1 MANLN
6 QLRYYQSSMN
16 SNDDSMHEY
25 VDCELIN
32 NSNSLIPQPIIY
44 SQLKTANIIDNCA
57 DYYLSII
64 KWSSNSN
71 LPVLVPSMKLSPTPQ
86 LYNGQTN
93 YFISIGVGTNLSNT
107 VFGTANNVL
116 YTSQHPW
123 TTNPQYNPINQA
135 DIYNNP
141 YYYVYSVQSFLDDV
155 NVTLEGVFSAA
166 KLLHPTVFINAIAP
180 RFIWDSTINKIC
192 LLITD
197 EFVADT
203 NIVST
208 TSKGFIQFNSE
219 LFTLFNT
226 FDYEQIS
233 VDGYVFS
240 LSSKYGL
247 DSYQTSNPND
257 TAKSIIVNKYYQASS
272 SVPLWSPVD
281 SIVFSTTQIPVEFS
295 QTGVPVYLG
304 QNVISN
310 SNAIQNNNCILTDF
324 TVPMDTGLE
333 YNFSTIVYYP
343 QSEYRL
349 VDLLGN
355 APLTFLNLIVSW
367 RDKVGLTHQLLLKN
381 GQSAKIKILLRKRN
395 FGSIIL

>member
-1 MANLN
+1 
-6 QLRYYQSSMN
+6 MN

-71 LPVLVPSMKLSPTPQ
+71 LPVLIPSMRLSPTGTPQ
-86 LYNGQTN
+86 QYNGQTN
-93 YFISIGVGTNLSNT
+93 YYVSMAYGNLSSATFLNPAT
-107 VFGTANNVL
+107 VL
-116 YTSQHPW
+116 YTSQQPLIGQ
-123 TTNPQYNPINQA
+123 PIYNPLNQA
-135 DIYNNP
+135 ENYNNP
-141 YYYVYSVQSFLDDV
+141 YYYVYNIQSFLDDV
-155 NVTLEGVFSAA
+155 NV
-166 KLLHPTVFINAIAP
+166 AIYGMFQQLQTANPIALKDAFAP
-180 RFIWDSTINKIC
+180 KFIWDSTVNKIVC
-192 LLITD
+192 IVSD
-197 EFVADT
+197 EFV
-203 NIVST
+203 
-208 TSKGFIQFNSE
+208 FNNYVIGPPTPMAYLKFNNE

-226 FDYEQIS
+226 FDYQQIDS
-233 VDGYVFS
+233 DGYVFTFT
-240 LSSKYGL
+240 SKYGMDTFQTEKQGTATSL
-247 DSYQTSNPND
+247 LANKFYQS
-257 TAKSIIVNKYYQASS
+257 SS

-324 TVPMDTGLE
+324 TVPMDSGLE

-355 APLTFLNLIVSW
+355 GPLTFLNLIVSW
-367 RDKVGLTHQLLLKN
+367 RDKVGLTHQMLLKN

>member
-32 NSNSLIPQPIIY
+32 NSNSLTPQPIIY

-71 LPVLVPSMKLSPTPQ
+71 LPVLIPSMRLSPSSIPQ
-86 LYNGQTN
+86 AYNGQTN
-93 YFISIGVGTNLSNT
+93 YTVSIGVGTNL
-107 VFGTANNVL
+107 TAAIFTTPSILL
-116 YTSQHPW
+116 YTSQQPLSGQ
-123 TTNPQYNPINQA
+123 PSYNVLNQA
-135 DIYNNP
+135 ENYNNP
-141 YYYVYSVQSFLDDV
+141 YYYVYNVQSFLDDV
-155 NVTLEGVFSAA
+155 NQTIETNFQLAQTANPIILALA
-166 KLLHPTVFINAIAP
+166 KPPLFV
-180 RFIWDSTINKIC
+180 WDSPTNKIVC
-192 LLITD
+192 IVTN
-197 EFVADT
+197 EFVTDNTTAD
-203 NIVST
+203 
-208 TSKGFIQFNSE
+208 KAFLKFNNE

-226 FDYEQIS
+226 FDYQQ
-233 VDGYVFS
+233 VDSDSYVFS
-240 LSSKYGL
+240 FRNKYES
-247 DSYQTSNPND
+247 DSYNMTNPIDTSKTIN
-257 TAKSIIVNKYYQASS
+257 ANKFYQSSS

-304 QNVISN
+304 QNVIQN

-355 APLTFLNLIVSW
+355 SPLTYLNLIVSW
-367 RDKVGLTHQLLLKN
+367 RDKVGLTHQMVLKN
-381 GQSAKIKILLRKRN
+381 GQSAKIKILLRKKN
-395 FGSIIL
+395 FGSIML